1 MNDEL
6 LITEEAKHLPPQQQ
20 KALNLLASGK
30 TISQVS
36 REMEIHRTTIWRWTT
51 TPEFQAT
58 LNALV
63 AEARAEMQQ
72 GLASLQ
78 EKAINTLKECMSS
91 PNHMVRVRTALSVLD
106 RVSGMR
112 QGPTSA
118 QSIRQMALPIGPE
131 DFSDVT
137 RNLYNS

>member
-1 MNDEL
+1 MNEQL
-6 LITEEAKHLPPQQQ
+6 EVAEEAKHLPPHQQ

-36 REMEIHRTTIWRWTT
+36 QEMAIHRTTVWRWTT

-58 LNALV
+58 LNSLV

-72 GLASLQ
+72 GLVALQ

-118 QSIRQMALPIGPE
+118 QSIRDMAMPIGPE
-131 DFSDVT
+131 DLFKLKPF
-137 RNLYNS
+137 NN

>member
-1 MNDEL
+1 M
-6 LITEEAKHLPPQQQ
+6 A
-20 KALNLLASGK
+20 
-30 TISQVS
+30 
-36 REMEIHRTTIWRWTT
+36 IHRTTVWRWTT

-58 LNALV
+58 LNSLV

-72 GLASLQ
+72 GLVALQ

-118 QSIRQMALPIGPE
+118 QSIRQMAVPIGPE
-131 DFSDVT
+131 DLFKLKPF
-137 RNLYNS
+137 NN

>member
-1 MNDEL
+1 MNEQL
-6 LITEEAKHLPPQQQ
+6 EVAEEAKHLPPHQQ

-36 REMEIHRTTIWRWTT
+36 QEMAIHRTTVWRWTT

-58 LNALV
+58 LNSLV

-72 GLASLQ
+72 GLVALQ

-112 QGPTSA
+112 QEPTSV
-118 QSIRQMALPIGPE
+118 QNIRQMALPIGPE
-131 DFSDVT
+131 DLFKLKPF
-137 RNLYNS
+137 NN